1 MYHVSVIATPAHAKE
16 VIFELRHIF
25 DMQDWTYQYFEKIS
39 DYFKVNPNT
48 NIVILDEE
56 YFNERVRNSI
66 IFNNEQIIIIINM
79 EKEKPEM
86 YTSYQRFFYIQ
97 RNALQLSMNKIK
109 QPLLKI
115 LEKQD
120 YYLLSYNGVE
130 VKLKLNDIYYIEK
143 IDKNLYYHTRQGI
156 FSERGS
162 MKDKE
167 EEFSKYDFIRIH
179 SSYLVNFDYIF
190 KVEGDILT
198 LNNQEELPVSRS
210 NKNKVMKYFRDKI
223 KQ

>member
-39 DYFKVNPNT
+39 DYFKTKTNT

-56 YFNERVRNSI
+56 YYNDRVRNSI

-97 RNALQLSMNKIK
+97 RNALQLSMDKIK
-109 QPLLKI
+109 KPLLKI
-115 LEKQD
+115 LEKQN

-130 VKLKLNDIYYIEK
+130 VKLKINDIYYIEK
-143 IDKNLYYHTRQGI
+143 IDKNVYYHTKQGV

-167 EEFSKYDFIRIH
+167 ELFKQYDFIRIH
-179 SSYLVNFDYIF
+179 TSYLVNFDYIF
-190 KVEGDILT
+190 KIENDILT
-198 LNNQEELPVSRS
+198 LNNKEELPVSRS